1 MGAGQSG
8 GSTHL
13 GHSLPAQVVAEIT
26 RIAHD
31 VFTFAFVTAMRQT
44 MLLPVILLAI
54 GALSCLA
61 LKEPKRT
68 APAPAT
74 EAVVTEP
81 ATPAA

>member
-1 MGAGQSG
+1 
-8 GSTHL
+8 
-13 GHSLPAQVVAEIT
+13 
-26 RIAHD
+26 
-31 VFTFAFVTAMRQT
+31 MRQT
-44 MLLPVILLAI
+44 MLMPVILLAI

-61 LKEPKRT
+61 IKEPKRT